1 MYDLV
6 HDKILVIVQSTIY
19 SNNID
24 WHSWCFVVRSTKQRD
39 NIGNE
44 VLDVNAKIFLC

>member
-24 WHSWCFVVRSTKQRD
+24 WHSWCFVVRSMKQRD